1 MIRSRSAAIGIRR
14 LCTSAFAGV
23 RPSLARALR
32 DEFAIFEP
40 NELQAKALPIALE
53 GHLQLE
59 GNNIGDEGMRH
70 LGDALA
76 NGAAPAL
83 QTLNLQINKFG
94 DEGARHLG
102 DALAR
107 GAAPALKTLW
117 LSGNDA
123 SDDAKQAVRDALKQV
138 RSDFRIL

>member
-53 GHLQLE
+53 GRDLIVCAHT
-59 GNNIGDEGMRH
+59 G
-70 LGDALA
+70 LA
-76 NGAAPAL
+76 S
-83 QTLNLQINKFG
+83 
-94 DEGARHLG
+94 
-102 DALAR
+102 R
-107 GAAPALKTLW
+107 G
-117 LSGNDA
+117 
-123 SDDAKQAVRDALKQV
+123 
-138 RSDFRIL
+138 